1 MRGLVRA
8 LVAGLPV
15 VPLIA
20 VITVTAAPA
29 AHAENNGVGL
39 TPAMGWSS
47 WSFLRHGPTAA
58 NIEAEAAA
66 MKSSGLASVGYGYV
80 NLDDFWYQCP
90 GSQGPAV
97 DQYGHWVI
105 DSAKFPADAATGRNG
120 IQVVAGY
127 VHSLGLK
134 FGLYVT
140 PGISAQAVDGSATGR
155 QAMISVNGGTSQ
167 TVSFTPTG
175 SFSAVGTMTVPLQ
188 LTAGSNTIE
197 FSNPAAFA
205 PDFDRIIVAA
215 APG

>member
-97 DQYGHWVI
+97 DQYGRWVI

-120 IQVVAGY
+120 IQAVAGY

-140 PGISAQAVDGSATGR
+140 PGISASRGRLGHRAAGDDQRERRDVADGVVHPDRQLQRGR
-155 QAMISVNGGTSQ
+155 HDDS
-167 TVSFTPTG
+167 
-175 SFSAVGTMTVPLQ
+175 
-188 LTAGSNTIE
+188 
-197 FSNPAAFA
+197 
-205 PDFDRIIVAA
+205 AA
-215 APG
+215 AAHRRE